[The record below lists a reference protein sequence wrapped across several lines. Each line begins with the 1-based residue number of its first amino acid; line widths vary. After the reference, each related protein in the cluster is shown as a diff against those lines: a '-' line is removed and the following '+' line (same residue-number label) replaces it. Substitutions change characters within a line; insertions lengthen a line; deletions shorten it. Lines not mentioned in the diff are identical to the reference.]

1 MLSLNELREELLG
14 VVPNNDVLEFLGKNV
29 TCLFVGKNLAYALE
43 NAGEKVVNMQF
54 CKVWVTNY
62 EGELFDSL
70 LRYTLDTTDL
80 QDFNIQVCKVVS
92 HFEVY
97 NRKNGRLL
105 FKVPSKRC
113 TDLVNTFKQYF
124 KDFKSWEEVALHL
137 ENGISCTLSD
147 GYLLHA
153 NSYRFTNFD
162 EEILSVFNEDLE
174 EYDYDNLYREHIYCS
189 APEILLCSEEFKAQE
204 EDEAINLGR
213 EMPDYVIAWLVSDF
227 LAEKLV
233 DAGEFV
239 VRLDDCNVWESESDN
254 YDLRGQLKYILERY
268 KTRLLDL
275 CVNVCYTVHISYR

>member
-1 MLSLNELREELLG
+1 MISIDNLREDLLG
-14 VVPNNDVLEFLGKNV
+14 VVPENVMLKALGKNAIG
-29 TCLFVGKNLAYALE
+29 LFVGKNLAYALE
-43 NAGEKVVNMQF
+43 TAGEEVVNMQF
-54 CKVWVTNY
+54 CKVWVTNF

-80 QDFNIQVCKVVS
+80 QDFNIQVCKVGFC
-92 HFEVY
+92 FEVY

-105 FKVPSKRC
+105 FEVFSNKC
-113 TDLVNTFKQYF
+113 TDLVNAFKQYF

-147 GYLLHA
+147 EYLLHA
-153 NSYRFTNFD
+153 DTFRFTNFD
-162 EEILSVFNEDLE
+162 EEILSILNEDLE
-174 EYDYDNLYREHIYCS
+174 EYDYDNLYNEHIYCS
-189 APEILLCSEEFKAQE
+189 APEVLLRSEEFKAQE
-204 EDEAINLGR
+204 EDEAINLDR

-254 YDLRGQLKYILERY
+254 YDLRGQLKYILER
-268 KTRLLDL
+268 
-275 CVNVCYTVHISYR
+275 

>member
-1 MLSLNELREELLG
+1 MISIDDLREEMLG
-14 VVPNNDVLEFLGKNV
+14 VVPQNVMLKALGKNV
-29 TCLFVGKNLAYALE
+29 TGLFVGKNLAYALE
-43 NAGEKVVNMQF
+43 NAGEEVVNMQF

-105 FKVPSKRC
+105 FKVPSTKC

-147 GYLLHA
+147 EYLIRVNA
-153 NSYRFTNFD
+153 YKFTNFD
-162 EEILSVFNEDLE
+162 EEILSILNEDLE
-174 EYDYDNLYREHIYCS
+174 EYDYEDLYNNHIYCI
-189 APEILLCSEEFKAQE
+189 APLMLLKCENFKEWEEEAVTILEK
-204 EDEAINLGR
+204 
-213 EMPDYVIAWLVSDF
+213 EMPDYVTAWLVSDF

-233 DAGEFV
+233 DSGEFV

-254 YDLRGQLKYILERY
+254 YDLKGQLKFILER
-268 KTRLLDL
+268 
-275 CVNVCYTVHISYR
+275 

>member
-14 VVPNNDVLEFLGKNV
+14 VVPNNVVLEFLGKNV

-43 NAGEKVVNMQF
+43 NAGEEVVNMQF

-105 FKVPSKRC
+105 FKVPSTKC

-147 GYLLHA
+147 EYLIRVNA
-153 NSYRFTNFD
+153 YKFTNFD
-162 EEILSVFNEDLE
+162 EEILSILNEDLG
-174 EYDYDNLYREHIYCS
+174 EYDYDDLFTSHVYCGC
-189 APEILLCSEEFKAQE
+189 PEVLLNCEEFKAVE
-204 EDEAINLGR
+204 EVERVNQDKLYA
-213 EMPDYVIAWLVSDF
+213 DYVTTFLVSDY
-227 LAEKLV
+227 LSELLKN
-233 DAGEFV
+233 AGEFV
-239 VRLDDCNVWESESDN
+239 VSLDDCNVWLFDSSVTNLKE
-254 YDLRGQLKYILERY
+254 QLKGILE
-268 KTRLLDL
+268 
-275 CVNVCYTVHISYR
+275 

>member
-14 VVPNNDVLEFLGKNV
+14 VVPNNVVLEFLGKNV

-54 CKVWVTNY
+54 CKVWATNY

-147 GYLLHA
+147 GTY
-153 NSYRFTNFD
+153 FMQIPT
-162 EEILSVFNEDLE
+162 
-174 EYDYDNLYREHIYCS
+174 
-189 APEILLCSEEFKAQE
+189 
-204 EDEAINLGR
+204 
-213 EMPDYVIAWLVSDF
+213 
-227 LAEKLV
+227 
-233 DAGEFV
+233 
-239 VRLDDCNVWESESDN
+239 
-254 YDLRGQLKYILERY
+254 DLRTLTKKFCLFSMKI
-268 KTRLLDL
+268 
-275 CVNVCYTVHISYR
+275 

>member
-1 MLSLNELREELLG
+1 MLSLDELREELLG
-14 VVPNNDVLEFLGKNV
+14 VVPNNVVLEFLGKNV

-43 NAGEKVVNMQF
+43 NAGEEVVDMQF

-62 EGELFDSL
+62 EGELFNSL

-105 FKVPSKRC
+105 FKVLSTKC

-147 GYLLHA
+147 EYLIRVNA
-153 NSYRFTNFD
+153 YKFTNFD
-162 EEILSVFNEDLE
+162 EEILSILNEDLG
-174 EYDYDNLYREHIYCS
+174 EYDYEDLYNNHIYCI
-189 APEILLCSEEFKAQE
+189 APLMLLKCDNFKEWEEEAVIILEK
-204 EDEAINLGR
+204 
-213 EMPDYVIAWLVSDF
+213 EMPDYVTAWLVSDF

-239 VRLDDCNVWESESDN
+239 VRLEDANVWESESDN
-254 YDLRGQLKYILERY
+254 YDLRGQLKFILER
-268 KTRLLDL
+268 
-275 CVNVCYTVHISYR
+275 

>member
-14 VVPNNDVLEFLGKNV
+14 VVPNNVVLEFLGKNV

-54 CKVWVTNY
+54 CKVWVTKY

-113 TDLVNTFKQYF
+113 TDLVNAFKQYF

-153 NSYRFTNFD
+153 NAYRFTDFD

-189 APEILLCSEEFKAQE
+189 APEVLLRSEEFKAQE
-204 EDEAINLGR
+204 EDEAINLDR

-233 DAGEFV
+233 DGGEFV

-254 YDLRGQLKYILERY
+254 YDLRGQLKYILER
-268 KTRLLDL
+268 
-275 CVNVCYTVHISYR
+275 

>member
-14 VVPNNDVLEFLGKNV
+14 VVPNNVVLEFLGKNV

-124 KDFKSWEEVALHL
+124 KDFKSWEGVALHL

-147 GYLLHA
+147 GTY
-153 NSYRFTNFD
+153 FM
-162 EEILSVFNEDLE
+162 
-174 EYDYDNLYREHIYCS
+174 
-189 APEILLCSEEFKAQE
+189 Q
-204 EDEAINLGR
+204 
-213 EMPDYVIAWLVSDF
+213 MPT
-227 LAEKLV
+227 
-233 DAGEFV
+233 
-239 VRLDDCNVWESESDN
+239 
-254 YDLRGQLKYILERY
+254 DLRTLTKKFCLFSMKI
-268 KTRLLDL
+268 
-275 CVNVCYTVHISYR
+275 